1 MIGFCSE
8 RQQFVSIR
16 DFSYPNFNVTNDNH
30 SVNFTTSELV
40 ARFYE
45 GFDVKK
51 EMTQD
56 ETFYSNAKAKRL
68 LSFDPQHDWWDYLKS
83 LLPHLKEFALNC
95 VCNATRI
102 KPWIRRFSQLR
113 NPQGEEHSRSVRHPQ
128 RRAPLQNC
136 FLRRFRLDWTTPL
149 HLPWLLGNAS
159 LLEHW
164 IE

>member
-16 DFSYPNFNVTNDNH
+16 DLRYPDFKATKDNH
-30 SVNFTTSELV
+30 SVNLTTSELV

-56 ETFYSNAKAKRL
+56 QTFHSNAKAKKL
-68 LSFDPQHDWWDYLKS
+68 LGFDPQHDCRDYLKS
-83 LLPHLKEFALNC
+83 KFLHLKDFALTC
-95 VCNATRI
+95 AHNATRTT
-102 KPWIRRFSQLR
+102 PWIRRFSQPR
-113 NPQGEEHSRSVRHPQ
+113 NRQGGEHSRSAHHLQ
-128 RRAPLQNC
+128 RPAPLQNC
-136 FLRRFRLDWTTPL
+136 FLRRFRLDWTAPL
-149 HLPWLLGNAS
+149 HLPWLRGNAN

-164 IE
+164 TE